1 MSELEEIAI
10 KIGLAALLAG
20 IVGAERERTGQWAGL
35 RTHMLIAVG
44 ATLLTHISTTLG
56 AIYHGGS
63 NAWDP
68 SRMAAEI
75 VSGIGF
81 LGAGTIIQSRGAVR
95 GLTTAAGIWVAAAI
109 GIGVGAGF
117 FAEAA
122 LTSVALLLILAGLRP
137 VEDRFLR
144 RNRQVMHLQLPRGE
158 KLSRLVNVLEEGRID
173 TENVSVTRDGEALS
187 VEVRFRGSE
196 QDAQRLLRLAA
207 GAEISASSG
216 EEGNGDSGRPPGW
229 L

>member
-1 MSELEEIAI
+1 MTELLEVAT

-20 IVGAERERTGQWAGL
+20 IVGAEREWTGKWAGL
-35 RTHMLIAVG
+35 RTHMLISVG
-44 ATLLTHISTTLG
+44 SALLTHIGLSIEAEG
-56 AIYHGGS
+56 V
-63 NAWDP
+63 NRDP
-68 SRMAAEI
+68 ARIAAEI
-75 VSGIGF
+75 VSGLGF

-144 RNRQVMHLQLPRGE
+144 RNRQVMSLQLPRGE
-158 KLSRLVNVLEEGRID
+158 KLSRLMNLLEEGRID
-173 TENVSVTRDGEALS
+173 TENVTVTRDGEALA

-196 QDAQRLLRLAA
+196 QDAQRLIRLAA

-216 EEGNGDSGRPPGW
+216 GEEDGDSGRPSGW

>member
-1 MSELEEIAI
+1 MTELWDVAV

-20 IVGAERERTGQWAGL
+20 IIGAEREWTGKWAGL
-35 RTHMLIAVG
+35 RTHMLISVG
-44 ATLLTHISTTLG
+44 AALLTHIGLSLDIDGTRG
-56 AIYHGGS
+56 
-63 NAWDP
+63 DP
-68 SRMAAEI
+68 ARIAAEI

-173 TENVSVTRDGEALS
+173 TENVSVTREGESLA